1 MLVEPGAKSVF
12 DASMPFHAGL
22 AVLAVLAGL
31 AGLAGLA
38 VLWEFQ
44 LEPANR

>member
-1 MLVEPGAKSVF
+1 MLAEPGAKSVF

-31 AGLAGLA
+31 AGLA